1 MCLNILSFLFESKHK
16 NAMQKYTIFSFSL
29 CFYLLFFSTKT
40 TAQNIEHWESI
51 VNNDVVWQYISPN
64 VEPPSNWKDIGFSAT
79 GWQSGEGGIGYGDGD
94 DNTIIE
100 PTISVFM
107 RTEFEIA
114 DLSIFEEIRLA
125 ADFDD
130 ALVAY
135 LNGVEI
141 VRINVSSNENNVPF
155 DALANG
161 ENEANLVQNQLPDFF
176 DIDLELLNEGTNVL
190 AIQVHNHDISSSD
203 LSSNMWLL
211 AGVNTEDWQYDEP
224 PVWFSY
230 QPPTELTDSNLPI
243 IVIETFGEINEFE
256 RIVAEMGII
265 NNADGE
271 RNYITDE
278 FNDYDG
284 RIEIK
289 YRGSSSLG
297 FDKKNYSVETQTE
310 TGENNNVS
318 IFGFPEENDWVLHG
332 PFSDKSLM
340 RNVLA
345 YELGR
350 RQGKYHPRTQFCE
363 LVIDGDYRGV
373 YVFLEKIKR
382 DNGRLDL
389 STLDENDV
397 SDSDITGGY
406 IIKIDRWDE
415 PNEAWPS
422 DYENVNGDYS
432 INFVHVYPKHDEIT
446 AAQRDYIRNY
456 INDFEDSMVGN
467 SFLNE
472 NNGYKTYINLQSF
485 ADFFLVNELSMNV
498 DAYRLSTYMHKHR
511 NGKLR
516 MGPLWDFNL
525 SFGNADYCDG
535 GYTTQWMYATPNC
548 DGSPFWWRKMNED
561 PAFRNMARCRWEE
574 LRNSY
579 WHTDSLMQF
588 IDEQA
593 ALLEEAQTR
602 NFEAFDI
609 LNTYVWPNFFIGAN
623 YDSEVLFLKNWLT
636 NRLNFM
642 DENLLGTAIDCPE
655 ETVPF
660 VTSAETAILQNSSNA
675 TFSFEI
681 YPNPTKN
688 NLYIDSD
695 CRDCQLV
702 FYDFLGKKV
711 KQIAFSPYLD
721 IFFLKKGTYIVELKS
736 ETKGNA
742 FQRFVKF

>member
-1 MCLNILSFLFESKHK
+1 MCLNILYSSFEPKHK
-16 NAMQKYTIFSFSL
+16 NAMQKYTCFSFSL
-29 CFYLLFFSTKT
+29 YFFLFFFSTKIN
-40 TAQNIEHWESI
+40 AQ
-51 VNNDVVWQYISPN
+51 
-64 VEPPSNWKDIGFSAT
+64 
-79 GWQSGEGGIGYGDGD
+79 
-94 DNTIIE
+94 
-100 PTISVFM
+100 
-107 RTEFEIA
+107 
-114 DLSIFEEIRLA
+114 
-125 ADFDD
+125 
-130 ALVAY
+130 
-135 LNGVEI
+135 
-141 VRINVSSNENNVPF
+141 
-155 DALANG
+155 
-161 ENEANLVQNQLPDFF
+161 
-176 DIDLELLNEGTNVL
+176 
-190 AIQVHNHDISSSD
+190 IQ
-203 LSSNMWLL
+203 
-211 AGVNTEDWQYDEP
+211 
-224 PVWFSY
+224 
-230 QPPTELTDSNLPI
+230 LTDSNLPI
-243 IVIETFGEINEFE
+243 IVIQTFGEINEFE

-265 NNADGE
+265 NNANGE

-278 FNDYDG
+278 YNEYDG

-350 RQGKYHPRTQFCE
+350 RQGKYQPRTQFCE

-373 YVFLEKIKR
+373 YVFLEKIKK
-382 DNGRLDL
+382 DDGRLDL

-397 SDSDITGGY
+397 SDNDITGGY
-406 IIKIDRWDE
+406 IIKIDRWDS

-422 DYENVNGDYS
+422 DYANVNGDYS
-432 INFVHVYPKHDEIT
+432 INFVHVYPKYDEIT
-446 AAQRDYIRNY
+446 VSQRDYIRNY
-456 INDFEDSMVGN
+456 IYDFEDSFIGN

-472 NNGYKTYINLQSF
+472 TNGYKSYINLQSF

-525 SFGNADYCDG
+525 SFGNADYCEG
-535 GYTTQWMYATPNC
+535 GYTTKWIYDSPFC
-548 DGSPFWWRKMNED
+548 HGSPFWWRKMNED

-602 NFEAFDI
+602 NFEAFEI

-623 YDSEVLFLKNWLT
+623 YASEISFLKTWLT
-636 NRLNFM
+636 NRLAFM

-660 VTSAETAILQNSSNA
+660 VTSAETAFWQDDENNR
-675 TFSFEI
+675 FSFEV
-681 YPNPTKN
+681 YPNPTQH
-688 NLYIDSD
+688 NLYIKSE
-695 CRDCQLV
+695 CQDCQLV

-711 KQIAFSPYLD
+711 KEITFSPYLD
-721 IFFLKKGTYIVELKS
+721 IFFLKKGTYMIELKS
-736 ETKGNA
+736 ETKGSA